1 MPTTVS
7 LGIKFLI
14 KPISGG
20 FDAQKQPNPQTVLA
34 MHALRIGYRLGV
46 RIYGKRRR
54 YFDVDCIH
62 AFAWLQFKSC
72 RWYKYAHYD
81 LCCSCRSDQPYNNGR
96 RYKSSAYERVVAT
109 CLFGAVVAARFANK
123 CDIKKLNRIIG
134 LVLLVLGIATIF
146 TKLFS

>member
-20 FDAQKQPNPQTVLA
+20 FDAQKQPNTQTVLA

-46 RIYGKRRR
+46 RIY
-54 YFDVDCIH
+54 
-62 AFAWLQFKSC
+62 
-72 RWYKYAHYD
+72 
-81 LCCSCRSDQPYNNGR
+81 GR